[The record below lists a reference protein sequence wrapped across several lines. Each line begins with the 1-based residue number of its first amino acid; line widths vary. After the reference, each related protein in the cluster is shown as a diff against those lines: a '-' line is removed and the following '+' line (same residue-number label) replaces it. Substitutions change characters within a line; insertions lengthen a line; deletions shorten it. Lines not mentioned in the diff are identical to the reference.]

1 MTHPSQQSLDLAWA
15 RINALG
21 SAEPQDADG
30 FDRGYWK
37 AIGDALEALESLGAT
52 QAEWDRENIVAARPE
67 LSQAAE

>member
-21 SAEPQDADG
+21 SAEPQKGDTFA
-30 FDRGYWK
+30 RGYWQ
-37 AIGDALEALESLGAT
+37 AIDDVMAELERLGAT
-52 QAEWDRENIVAARPE
+52 QAEWDRENIATARPE